1 MTLMS
6 SEKSV
11 LIRDEYDI
19 VSACAVGKQIVA
31 EISLGVSVQNRVF
44 VVVSELARNMI
55 LHAGSGVIIFRRIDG
70 RERIGVEIMAVDSG
84 PGIQDIE
91 TILQREWESG
101 GESGAGLLVARCLMD
116 EFEVDL
122 DAGRGVRVTVRK
134 WRK

>member
-19 VSACAVGKQIVA
+19 LSACSVGKQIVA
-31 EISLGVSVQNRVF
+31 EISLDVSVQTRVC

-70 RERIGVEIMAVDSG
+70 KERAGVEIMAVDSG
-84 PGIQDIE
+84 PGIQDVE
-91 TILQREWESG
+91 AILQQEWESG
-101 GESGAGLLVARCLMD
+101 GENGAGLLVARCLMD
-116 EFEVDL
+116 EFEVDS
-122 DAGRGVRVTVRK
+122 DVGRGVRVTIRK

>member
-44 VVVSELARNMI
+44 VVVSELARNML

-70 RERIGVEIMAVDSG
+70 KKRIGVEIMAVDSG
-84 PGIQDIE
+84 PGIQDVE
-91 TILQREWESG
+91 AILQQEWESS
-101 GESGAGLLVARCLMD
+101 GENGAGLLVARCLMD
-116 EFEVDL
+116 EFEVDS
-122 DAGRGVRVTVRK
+122 DAGRGVRVIVRK